1 MRKTHKMANAE
12 NDLGQHVKCT
22 KNANAQNAQNSKC
35 VKCIKWSMPKND
47 VGQYVNCKQNAN
59 VGSLGLFA
67 GIRLYFVGSPAVI
80 YLCVCFGKTK
90 NDNFR
95 RQVLCGADLFK
106 QKRSKYIFN
115 HYTLLITRCGYSL
128 CRSCAQPLRRAHGA
142 LEASKP
148 WTQVPQ
154 NENESVYDHCKQ
166 CGSGDAPLGNRLGS
180 TQPPLQQQRLC
191 VVGLAWGGGG
201 GESDAV
207 L

>member
-1 MRKTHKMANAE
+1 MPTW
-12 NDLGQHVKCT
+12 DLLVCLQAFGSTSWGLLLLFIFVFVL
-22 KNANAQNAQNSKC
+22 A
-35 VKCIKWSMPKND
+35 
-47 VGQYVNCKQNAN
+47 KQQ
-59 VGSLGLFA
+59 
-67 GIRLYFVGSPAVI
+67 
-80 YLCVCFGKTK
+80 

-128 CRSCAQPLRRAHGA
+128 CRSCAWTLRRAHGA

-154 NENESVYDHCKQ
+154 NENESVYDHCKR
-166 CGSGDAPLGNRLGS
+166 CGSGDAPLGSRLGS